1 MPDNLCLE
9 EDSGKAIRG
18 VIVDIDETKKCL
30 MKLNS
35 FTKRISIAGRW
46 IAAAMLFV
54 CAAAFAWQ
62 GAFLA
67 DSTALAAPQGTLI
80 AADMGNEVK
89 GGTDD
94 AKRANKNF
102 VKDTKNT
109 VQDAA
114 QSNSEKVKDV
124 FGEDSAIGE
133 KASRDAKRI
142 VNRAN
147 EDASRTQK
155 AIDKNLG
162 AVKGA
167 VDKVK
172 DAFD

>member
-1 MPDNLCLE
+1 
-9 EDSGKAIRG
+9 
-18 VIVDIDETKKCL
+18 

-46 IAAAMLFV
+46 IAAALLFV
-54 CAAAFAWQ
+54 CATAFAWQ

-67 DSTALAAPQGTLI
+67 DSAAMAAPQGTLI
-80 AADMGNEVK
+80 AADLGNEAK
-89 GGTDD
+89 SGTDD

-102 VKDTKNT
+102 VRDTKNT

-114 QSNSEKVKDV
+114 QSNSEKVKDA
-124 FGEDSAIGE
+124 FGDDSAVGR
-133 KASRDAKRI
+133 KAGRDAQRI

-162 AVKGA
+162 GVKGA
-167 VDKVK
+167 INRVK
-172 DAFD
+172 DALD